1 MEGKRIN
8 GWWEK
13 IKSKTGGDGGENA
26 MSAIRELSKIAINS
40 INSMS
45 PLDIAMSNIHF
56 DFGESDVL
64 HKKAV
69 KCVERVAKKHDPRGL
84 TISFSNELTVH
95 GTYDWEK
102 GIRSHV
108 CPYNPDVV
116 MEAMGWLTGMAI
128 KYTPYRVKWCCRIPK
143 EALETLNT
151 FRGFSEEFNMDNKPT
166 VEDLVRK
173 GRK

>member
-1 MEGKRIN
+1 M
-8 GWWEK
+8 GWKK
-13 IKSKTGGDGGENA
+13 IKSETRGDKEEKATNA
-26 MSAIRELSKIAINS
+26 ITELAKISINF

-64 HKKAV
+64 YKKAV
-69 KCVERVAKKHDPRGL
+69 KCVERVAKKHERVAKKHDPRSL

-151 FRGFSEEFNMDNKPT
+151 FRGFSEEFDMDNKPT

-173 GRK
+173 GWK

>member
-1 MEGKRIN
+1 MKGKRIN
-8 GWWEK
+8 GLWKK
-13 IKSKTGGDGGENA
+13 IKSKTRGDKEEKATNA
-26 MSAIRELSKIAINS
+26 ITELAKKAINS

-45 PLDIAMSNIHF
+45 PLAVAMSNIHF

-64 HKKAV
+64 YKKAV

-102 GIRSHV
+102 GIRRNV
-108 CPYNPDVV
+108 CPYNPDVI
-116 MEAMGWLTGMAI
+116 MQAMDWLTGMAI

-151 FRGFSEEFNMDNKPT
+151 FRGFSEEFDMDNKPT

-173 GRK
+173 GWK